1 MVAGTSPA
9 REPPSV
15 SFPLT
20 VPAIVRRHP
29 LVWAALIL
37 LVWTMVLRLPFA
49 HIVDDDEAFFSVV
62 ATRWQHGELPYV
74 ASFDIKPPL
83 LFLLYV
89 IANLLTG
96 GGLAAIK
103 GLEIVM
109 VAWGAWALYRL
120 VSRHGPHPAAVW
132 AAGLYPVYSLALS
145 GVYAPNLPLVAPFLI
160 MACDYALRARRDGL
174 RAVAIAG
181 ALCGAAGLVKQTAVF
196 ETLAILVFLFVS
208 TPKGGRLRM
217 LAVFAGSAAL
227 TWVPFIVYFWLNGA
241 LRQAFDA
248 VVLSAVT
255 RLHGDVQLMPSGVM
269 RPVSEWNGLV
279 YFLPCLKPL
288 FALLWLAAVAA
299 LRYRRMGDT
308 WPQPLLQLCALW
320 LAAAAVDLFS
330 LHSMSEM
337 YAQDFVAPLLIV
349 SGIVVTRGFAFAAGR
364 RAWWIAAYAVVAVA
378 VPAFIDR
385 DDLWLGAVKG
395 RNDPKAIEAVARA
408 MKADGVRSGDRIFVP
423 RRGLM
428 VYVATGTLPATDVFH
443 PLQLMCP
450 FATPQAHP
458 LAAGLAQKTAYLVVA
473 RTDLTMVCETPESR
487 TELKTAIARDY
498 QPVKVVTGDWD
509 AFTIYRRKS

>member
-1 MVAGTSPA
+1 MVAATHPA

-15 SFPLT
+15 PFAVT
-20 VPAIVRRHP
+20 VPAIIRRHP
-29 LVWAALIL
+29 LVSAALLL

-103 GLEIVM
+103 GLEVVM
-109 VAWGAWALYRL
+109 VAWGAWAIYRL
-120 VSRHGPHPAAVW
+120 VSRHGPQPAAVW
-132 AAGLYPVYSLALS
+132 AAGLYPIYSLALS
-145 GVYAPNLPLVAPFLI
+145 GVYAPNLPIVAPFII
-160 MACDYALRARRDGL
+160 MACDYALRARQDGL

-181 ALCGAAGLVKQTAVF
+181 ALCGCAGLVKQTAVF

-217 LAVFAGSAAL
+217 LAIFVASAAL
-227 TWVPFIVYFWLNGA
+227 AWVPFIVYFWLNGA

-255 RLHGDVQLMPSGVM
+255 RLHGDVQLMPSGEL
-269 RPVSEWNGLV
+269 RPVSEWNGLI
-279 YFLPCLKPL
+279 YFLPCLKPV

-299 LRYRRMGDT
+299 LRYRKMGET

-320 LAAAAVDLFS
+320 IAAASVDLFS
-330 LHSMSEM
+330 MHGMAEM

-349 SGIVVTRGFAFAAGR
+349 SGIVVTRGFAFARGT
-364 RAWWIAAYAVVAVA
+364 RAWWIAGYVVAAVA

-385 DDLWLGAVKG
+385 NDLWLGVVKG
-395 RNDPKAIEAVARA
+395 RNDPKAIEAVAEA
-408 MKADGVRSGDRIFVP
+408 MKADGVKPGDRIFVP
-423 RRGLM
+423 NRGLM
-428 VYVATGTLPATDVFH
+428 IYVATRTMPTANVFH
-443 PLQLMCP
+443 PLQLMCD
-450 FATPQAHP
+450 FSTPDAHP
-458 LAAGLAQKTAYLVVA
+458 LAQGLARRTDYLVVA
-473 RTDLTMVCETPESR
+473 RTDLNMVCETPQHR
-487 TELKTAIARDY
+487 TELNQAIARDY
-498 QPVKVVTGDWD
+498 RPVKVVTGDWD
-509 AFTIYRRKS
+509 TFTIYRRKT